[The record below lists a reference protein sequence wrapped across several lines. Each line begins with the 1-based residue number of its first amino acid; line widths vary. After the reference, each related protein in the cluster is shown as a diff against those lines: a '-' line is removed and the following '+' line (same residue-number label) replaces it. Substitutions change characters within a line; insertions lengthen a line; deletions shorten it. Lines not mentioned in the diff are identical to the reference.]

1 MNGNLSAFREHF
13 RRRGAA
19 YLVLILSL
27 IPTVLAY
34 RRLKERIGRPISYF
48 IGESHPDFC

>member
-1 MNGNLSAFREHF
+1 M
-13 RRRGAA
+13 GAA

-34 RRLKERIGRPISYF
+34 RRLEENAAARDQARF
-48 IGESHPDFC
+48 E